1 MRWLAA
7 LGLLLAGAVTGVAVV
22 ALHPIGWGL
31 ALGLVATGAVVAA
44 LPAGW
49 WSRLAF
55 VVGWDLMVG
64 RLTFPRPEGDYLIS
78 QDLPGYTVLGAA
90 LVLIVVGIATLPR
103 PRKEAS

>member
-44 LPAGW
+44 LRALREAGDTT
-49 WSRLAF
+49 AF
-55 VVGWDLMVG
+55 
-64 RLTFPRPEGDYLIS
+64 EGMD
-78 QDLPGYTVLGAA
+78 
-90 LVLIVVGIATLPR
+90 
-103 PRKEAS
+103 